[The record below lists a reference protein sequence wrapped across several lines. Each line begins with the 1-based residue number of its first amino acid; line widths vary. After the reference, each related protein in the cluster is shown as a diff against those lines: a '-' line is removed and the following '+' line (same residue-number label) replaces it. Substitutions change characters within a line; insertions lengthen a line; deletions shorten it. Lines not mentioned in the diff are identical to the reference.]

1 MYIYVER
8 DRDGEIDK
16 YIYIPYIYIYIY
28 IFMCLYI
35 CDYILT
41 YYIFLNHVCRTI
53 GLETYRYRQVDR

>member
-1 MYIYVER
+1 MHIYVER

-16 YIYIPYIYIYIY
+16 YIYIYHVYIY
-28 IFMCLYI
+28 IFMCLHI

-41 YYIFLNHVCRTI
+41 YYIFLKHVCRTI